1 MKEWL
6 SGGLANAFAS
16 AILNPF
22 DVAKTRAQLTN
33 ANLTTAMRS
42 MYLEGGMLGLWTPGL
57 TASCIR
63 ELLSSG
69 PRAGFYVP
77 VRRHFSQLLD
87 KENKETS
94 FAVKCLA
101 AMTTGTLGSIIANPI
116 GEQSLPSH
124 FNSCNDMQ
132 PFLTPVPCALSC

>member
-1 MKEWL
+1 MTLVTNTVSSTTPL
-6 SGGLANAFAS
+6 SSYPIGG
-16 AILNPF
+16 II
-22 DVAKTRAQLTN
+22 
-33 ANLTTAMRS
+33 
-42 MYLEGGMLGLWTPGL
+42 GLWTPGL

-77 VRRHFSQLLD
+77 VRRHLSQLLD

-116 GEQSLPSH
+116 G
-124 FNSCNDMQ
+124 
-132 PFLTPVPCALSC
+132 A